1 MLVLAAVCWIG
12 YRAVGASLVPG
23 DGDPH
28 PAGVGCVTWKGP
40 LMVIDGPVLSNR
52 TGHTVHV
59 SDVDVPDAEGIRL
72 HEIRTVSTSSDVV
85 FGAAYDPADPGWA
98 GTERVGPEGITI
110 APDVVSR
117 LAYIVEADTAGGSY
131 PYSLVEY
138 RIGPLT
144 YRATYPGA
152 NAVMPRG
159 GPSCTPAVADRLQDA
174 RIP

>member
-1 MLVLAAVCWIG
+1 MYIAPVTPGSAEDAGRARWFRRREPLIGIVGVLVLAAVCWIG

-85 FGAAYDPADPGWA
+85 FGAAYDPADPG
-98 GTERVGPEGITI
+98 
-110 APDVVSR
+110 
-117 LAYIVEADTAGGSY
+117 
-131 PYSLVEY
+131 
-138 RIGPLT
+138 
-144 YRATYPGA
+144 
-152 NAVMPRG
+152 
-159 GPSCTPAVADRLQDA
+159 
-174 RIP
+174 